1 MSENIRI
8 SLGHPVLIFVYSM
21 ALLLIGCAIG
31 MHWYQ
36 SRASAIWIAVAAAD
50 VEVDN
55 HSFRSAASVICFS
68 HVGAFHVEKNAASP
82 WFPYSKEHLVFNL
95 ASIASN
101 HFNGEEVAVSALLA
115 LVRRQLR
122 DNARE
127 QFRKFLSTG
136 VENAA
141 CSIIVETQRQI
152 VRASVSRKAACEAMM
167 AKRDVDAKLLG

>member
-8 SLGHPVLIFVYSM
+8 SLGNPVLIFVYSV

-101 HFNGEEVAVSALLA
+101 HFNGEEVA
-115 LVRRQLR
+115 

>member
-1 MSENIRI
+1 
-8 SLGHPVLIFVYSM
+8 
-21 ALLLIGCAIG
+21 
-31 MHWYQ
+31 
-36 SRASAIWIAVAAAD
+36 
-50 VEVDN
+50 
-55 HSFRSAASVICFS
+55 
-68 HVGAFHVEKNAASP
+68 VEKNAASP